1 MGEEAKKNVKTT
13 YRGGMEWEVV
23 GRFKRE
29 WTYVYL
35 WMIHTDV
42 WKKPTQYYKA
52 IIPQLKVNKFFKKSE
67 RHCTTNHSMVQHSH
81 TEELTHQKL
90 LVSNRPTHG
99 RQDSFTKNRSFC
111 WQKQEVR
118 P

>member
-1 MGEEAKKNVKTT
+1 MSRQPIGVGWSG
-13 YRGGMEWEVV
+13 RWG
-23 GRFKRE
+23 GRFKRG

-35 WMIHTDV
+35 WMIHIDV
-42 WKKPTQYYKA
+42 WKKPTQYCKV
-52 IIPQLKVNKFFKKSE
+52 IILQLKIKTFSEKSE
-67 RHCTTNHSMVQHSH
+67 RYCTTNHSMVQHFH

-90 LVSNRPTHG
+90 VVSNRPTHG
-99 RQDSFTKNRSFC
+99 RQDSFIKNRSFC